1 MMRNHMTRGLCSLTV
16 ALILATAPC
25 PGADLQA
32 FGFGSLKLGSVPA
45 RGNFPLLVILYEMS
59 TANSTRTALAAN
71 IATTMDGLFFNTFQT
86 PSISGYYLENSAAA
100 FSWQR
105 AAVLG
110 PVKLDANESA
120 TLLAKTSDDDGDGKV
135 ETGLDAA
142 AGFSYLLGLVAQ
154 KTGYNFAQ
162 WDSNGDG
169 QITQDELSVVVIGNN
184 SHAPDGNSRAGAN
197 RPIGSAGMNWAVP
210 GQSVT
215 LRGQIASLDHHSGF
229 LTIAHE
235 LSHSLRTSDLYGPG
249 QCFSFGLTLL
259 TCTIGFTD
267 DERLT
272 YYMDPWH
279 RMKLGWI
286 APRIF
291 TLGTGGVATISASQ
305 IASANTPII
314 LYDPAR
320 GTNEFFIVEYRNNRV
335 SSGFDHDLNLGN
347 ASVPDA
353 GMAVWHVN
361 PSLGNNPT
369 YHEGSPNRTMGGN
382 VLWNGMTPQLSWTD
396 GTVLNTRLNPI
407 ARING
412 GRDLVIEWITAS
424 DTFVDFN
431 YSGPESGT
439 FGQPF
444 AALARAV
451 NAASHG
457 GTLKFKTAGNDRGV
471 ITITKRLEL
480 SAQGGPVTFGK

>member
-1 MMRNHMTRGLCSLTV
+1 MIRGLCSLTA
-16 ALILATAPC
+16 ALILTTAPC
-25 PGADLQA
+25 PGADLQN
-32 FGFGSLKLGSVPA
+32 FGFGSLKLGGVPA

-59 TANSTRTALAAN
+59 TANSTRTTLAPN
-71 IATTMDGLFFNTFQT
+71 IATAMDGLFFNTFQT
-86 PSISGYYLENSAAA
+86 PSVSGYYLENSAAA

-110 PVKLDANESA
+110 PVKLDATESA
-120 TLLAKTSDDDGDGKV
+120 TLLAKTSDDDGDGNL

-142 AGFSYLLGLVAQ
+142 AGFSYLLGIVAQ

-184 SHAPDGNSRAGAN
+184 SHAPDGSSRAGAN
-197 RPIGSAGMNWAVP
+197 RPIGSAGLSWAVP
-210 GQSVT
+210 GQNVT

-229 LTIAHE
+229 LTMAHE
-235 LSHSLRTSDLYGPG
+235 LSHSLRTADLYGAG
-249 QCFSFGLTLL
+249 CFSTGLTLM
-259 TCTIGFTD
+259 TCTIGGTD

-272 YYMDPWH
+272 YYLDPWH

-291 TLGTGGVATISASQ
+291 MLGTGGVATISASQ
-305 IASANTPII
+305 IASPNTPII
-314 LYDPAR
+314 LYDPAK
-320 GTNEFFIVEYRNNRV
+320 GTSEYFIVEYRNNRV
-335 SSGFDHDLNLGN
+335 SSGFDHDANLGN
-347 ASVPDA
+347 SRAADA
-353 GMAVWHVN
+353 GMAVWHVDL
-361 PSLGNNPT
+361 SLNNNPT
-369 YHEGSPNRTMGGN
+369 YHEGSPNRAMGGSA
-382 VLWNGMTPQLSWTD
+382 LWNSMTPPLSWTD

-412 GRDLVIEWITAS
+412 GRELVFEWITAS
-424 DTFVDFN
+424 DTFVDFS
-431 YSGPESGT
+431 YHGPEAGT
-439 FGQPF
+439 FAQPF

-457 GTLKFKTAGNDRGV
+457 GTLKFKTAGNDRGA
-471 ITITKRLEL
+471 ITIAKRLDL
-480 SAQGGPVTFGK
+480 SAQGGPVTLGK